1 MLHFPSLA
9 LEFLPHS
16 SSHEWHQRAEEV
28 GVEDG
33 EEWAVLGSLL
43 MRDAKG
49 PPNPFN
55 LQHGTAIV
63 QVPPSQAFLPAFIH
77 PKKVGSNYQLG

>member
-1 MLHFPSLA
+1 M
-9 LEFLPHS
+9 
-16 SSHEWHQRAEEV
+16 
-28 GVEDG
+28 EDR

-49 PPNPFN
+49 LPNPFN

-63 QVPPSQAFLPAFIH
+63 QVPPRQAFLPAFIH
-77 PKKVGSNYQLG
+77 PKKVGSNYHLG